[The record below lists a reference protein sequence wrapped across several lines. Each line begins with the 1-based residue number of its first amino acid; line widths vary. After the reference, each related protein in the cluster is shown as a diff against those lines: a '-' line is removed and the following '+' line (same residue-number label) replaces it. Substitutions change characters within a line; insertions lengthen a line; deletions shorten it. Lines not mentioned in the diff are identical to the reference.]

1 MLGPSDREGIVRD
14 LANNPYTS
22 VVWLRAFENSG
33 PIIHG
38 NSYTAPLFFAQRSR
52 PAVWRSGPG
61 FDAIQEN
68 SDQASLTGV
77 VDRLGE
83 GLPFNR

>member
-1 MLGPSDREGIVRD
+1 MVEPSDREGIVKD

-38 NSYTAPLFFAQRSR
+38 NSYTAPLFFLAQRSR
-52 PAVWRSGPG
+52 PAVLAIRSGFRRDPREFRSG
-61 FDAIQEN
+61 
-68 SDQASLTGV
+68 
-77 VDRLGE
+77 R
-83 GLPFNR
+83 GLMP